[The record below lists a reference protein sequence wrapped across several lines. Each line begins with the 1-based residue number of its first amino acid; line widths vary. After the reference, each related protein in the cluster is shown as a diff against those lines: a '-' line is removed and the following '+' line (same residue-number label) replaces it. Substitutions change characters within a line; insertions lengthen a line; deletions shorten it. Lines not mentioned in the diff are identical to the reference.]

1 MTKSTVPKSTKALL
15 SAALLILGGC
25 NSGDGEQSTNNEQL
39 PEEQAY
45 VNASAA
51 YLSTPIGESSEIDL
65 TAYVDSSAPTTILDV
80 APLTDLDEC
89 ATAVSSYDGL
99 LIYTDFSQ
107 AIGCSYAYTVS
118 SGEITSSNTI
128 QVNAS
133 SSIAGVPPFFETIH
147 VNGSLGGQD
156 ITINLE
162 EEIGKHGTFGSILS
176 LEMASD
182 VTQNNTIAS
191 VGIDENEI
199 TIVPGTSSGVGIV
212 HYSLRG
218 SSQNNNEI
226 VISGEIR
233 VAISVGSNNPPTASD
248 DSIGAEVYQEFTY
261 KPTVTEIDGDS
272 WYISEVNSDPYT
284 EVSVSAMQEISYK
297 VTHPTSHG
305 VITYTVTD
313 GQGGYDTATLTIAP
327 QSKVKPYSFS
337 KNGVDYILM
346 PPPLL
351 SQHIEAGFNNNEKTL
366 GDDNYIFGAFVEY
379 TPDEAY
385 AYCEAIYPGTTML
398 TADNGDM
405 ALVQEQIQNSYLDHE
420 HLGWEWADSY
430 AAVSKTSTNKPLYL
444 NVSDGTTTSNYNP
457 RPALCV
463 KRYVDLPPVI
473 TTPSR
478 ITQDIYKPFEISL
491 TVDNDNGQTSKV
503 VDAIYPKS
511 FQEGAL
517 SGNDVSGVVGYEAG
531 DHEIMILVADEAGNT
546 SWVTQEVTLTR
557 PDDYELT
564 TDIYLHPTLT
574 EYEAKEKGYNFSE
587 APVAQNGVA
596 YAVIPSTE
604 AKHYC
609 NSLGL
614 SILDLKSYESWEDQ
628 TQNSLATYE
637 MNHYTFLWDGYTY
650 IKEIRNDT
658 SEIAYGDGQSTVTCS
673 GTPDWHIDVST
684 NPQATPGIPEN
695 ISVTALG
702 ENGFSYDVTQK
713 GALSCSPNCDISGNT
728 ITYKAPGQH
737 RVTWDGF
744 EQRAE
749 TVVDV
754 LPRPDSIYDVVV
766 KMSTVAWVEPHTG
779 SGGSNY
785 LSVWA
790 GYGQQDS
797 QVEYSIKMSRNDYDT
812 WSEGVEEGYNTNIDL
827 KTKARFYDSVFK
839 YAHFGDFIITPY
851 TSWTCDQSTC
861 TTGPV
866 DGNPSNVNVG
876 NHSHDTRN
884 DGGYYFVLGSEG
896 NTTDTYVTFG
906 KYWRDYPKDDWHTD
920 TFEQSH
926 TIDLGKQNP

>member
-405 ALVQEQIQNSYLDHE
+405 ALVQEQIQNSHLDHE

-444 NVSDGTTTSNYNP
+444 NVSDSTTTSNYNP

-463 KRYVDLPPVI
+463 KRYVDLPPDI

-478 ITQDIYKPFEISL
+478 ITEDIYKPFDISL

-531 DHEIMILVADEAGNT
+531 DHEIMILVADE
-546 SWVTQEVTLTR
+546 
-557 PDDYELT
+557 
-564 TDIYLHPTLT
+564 
-574 EYEAKEKGYNFSE
+574 
-587 APVAQNGVA
+587 
-596 YAVIPSTE
+596 
-604 AKHYC
+604 
-609 NSLGL
+609 
-614 SILDLKSYESWEDQ
+614 
-628 TQNSLATYE
+628 
-637 MNHYTFLWDGYTY
+637 
-650 IKEIRNDT
+650 
-658 SEIAYGDGQSTVTCS
+658 
-673 GTPDWHIDVST
+673 
-684 NPQATPGIPEN
+684 
-695 ISVTALG
+695 
-702 ENGFSYDVTQK
+702 
-713 GALSCSPNCDISGNT
+713 
-728 ITYKAPGQH
+728 
-737 RVTWDGF
+737 
-744 EQRAE
+744 
-749 TVVDV
+749 
-754 LPRPDSIYDVVV
+754 
-766 KMSTVAWVEPHTG
+766 
-779 SGGSNY
+779 
-785 LSVWA
+785 
-790 GYGQQDS
+790 
-797 QVEYSIKMSRNDYDT
+797 
-812 WSEGVEEGYNTNIDL
+812 
-827 KTKARFYDSVFK
+827 
-839 YAHFGDFIITPY
+839 
-851 TSWTCDQSTC
+851 
-861 TTGPV
+861 
-866 DGNPSNVNVG
+866 
-876 NHSHDTRN
+876 
-884 DGGYYFVLGSEG
+884 
-896 NTTDTYVTFG
+896 
-906 KYWRDYPKDDWHTD
+906 
-920 TFEQSH
+920 
-926 TIDLGKQNP
+926 